1 MSPRPTGRTC
11 SSATERRP
19 LWRREADALRR
30 VRDGGGA
37 GRRWRV
43 PDHATTE
50 QTGSGRDSGPFPP
63 CIAPAPPAPVV
74 MIAPAAG
81 IATDHDAPP
90 AARRPP
96 PAARRPPLADRRR
109 ELGAASGDGGGGAP
123 ALAPPSLTGTPAR
136 RAGRRTPLAR
146 SGPRSDR
153 SRPGAGAIP
162 VDSPLCI
169 APAPPA
175 PMVLIAP
182 APHPPISVE
191 SSERPAQRRG
201 GAPPR
206 PAAPSPAARPEP
218 RSPPRRPAA
227 RPEARRPGRRG
238 APHGR
243 PCRPAPRY
251 ARRGQATDGIT

>member
-96 PAARRPPLADRRR
+96 PAARRSPIAVESSERPAVTAAEARQRSPRPVSRGRRQ
-109 ELGAASGDGGGGAP
+109 GA
-123 ALAPPSLTGTPAR
+123 
-136 RAGRRTPLAR
+136 RTPLAR

-201 GAPPR
+201 GALPALAPP
-206 PAAPSPAARPEP
+206 SLT
-218 RSPPRRPAA
+218 
-227 RPEARRPGRRG
+227 G
-238 APHGR
+238 ASR
-243 PCRPAPRY
+243 
-251 ARRGQATDGIT
+251 